1 MRRDIA
7 TKWAEALRSGEYRQ
21 CKEVLQRGTGGF
33 CCLGVLCDLH
43 RQAKGGEWVGPQPH
57 TVGGLIYQPAE
68 GGEDYSML
76 PEAVRDWA
84 GLRSHNPSANGEL
97 LTVMNDEGREF
108 RDLADLI
115 ETRWEDL

>member
-1 MRRDIA
+1 MNKAIA
-7 TKWAEALRSGEYRQ
+7 TKWAEALRSGSYGQ

-76 PEAVRDWA
+76 PEAVAAWA
-84 GLRSHNPSANGEL
+84 GIRCANPSADGEGL
-97 LTVMNDEGREF
+97 AVRNDEGWTF
-108 RDLADLI
+108 NQLADLI